1 MESQFARRPWKWR
14 FFGSKGFLFRED
26 PLFFPMQENET
37 IRRPLNRSTTRCHV
51 LSTSEIT
58 VAPFP
63 PPSTP
68 FRNVTRARNR
78 NGPLFLSRQ
87 LKLLPSFPE
96 HCPRAF
102 VSSRAVIVSPTFR
115 PFSRSYLIFPVVPSF
130 RVFPPSCPDSLSPS
144 PDSGS
149 NSSSSSSD
157 ICPFIRF
164 FLPARSRNDLPERG

>member
-1 MESQFARRPWKWR
+1 MLVSSFFCALNSSGNGARLMESQFARRPWKWR

-68 FRNVTRARNR
+68 FRNVTRAGARNR

-96 HCPRAF
+96 HCPRANCF
-102 VSSRAVIVSPTFR
+102 QQGRYRFTHLPSIFSLLPHLSR
-115 PFSRSYLIFPVVPSF
+115 RSLLP
-130 RVFPPSCPDSLSPS
+130 SLSTELP
-144 PDSGS
+144 
-149 NSSSSSSD
+149 
-157 ICPFIRF
+157 RF
-164 FLPARSRNDLPERG
+164 SLPLPRLW